1 MMHLPDSLPA
11 DGERLTLL
19 RRAVVFPISGRCVQ
33 CGLCSY
39 NCPVGIDVR
48 AHARMAEPV
57 LDPRCL
63 RCGACVAR
71 CPRGA
76 LVLADLRMVA

>member
-1 MMHLPDSLPA
+1 MQLLDPLPTDRQ
-11 DGERLTLL
+11 RLMLL
-19 RRAVVFPISGRCVQ
+19 RHAVVSSISARCVQ
-33 CGLCSY
+33 CGICCY

-48 AHARMAEPV
+48 ARARRVEPV

-71 CPRGA
+71 CPRG
-76 LVLADLRMVA
+76 VLRLTELPVV